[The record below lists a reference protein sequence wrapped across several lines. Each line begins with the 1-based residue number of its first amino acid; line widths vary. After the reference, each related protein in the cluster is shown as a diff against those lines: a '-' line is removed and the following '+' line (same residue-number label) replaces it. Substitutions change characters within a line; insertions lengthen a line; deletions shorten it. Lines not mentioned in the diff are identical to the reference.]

1 MKILMILEGDFPP
14 DIRVENE
21 IESLLNNG
29 HLVHILCLNK
39 KRNRPLIEI
48 KNNLTIHRIPIAA
61 LIYKSSIAC
70 LKVGIY
76 FHFWKSNIRKLYKL
90 HGPFDVIHIHDLQL
104 SKVGYYF
111 KKHTNCKLVIDLH
124 ENWPALLDIS
134 THTQTF
140 FGKLFFSRNQWDN
153 YEKLYLAKA
162 DKIIVVVD
170 EAKLRIEKL
179 GIAKEKIHVVT
190 NALNLTC
197 FEFEVQK
204 PIDDKIVFVY
214 GGGINKHRGLQNIIN
229 AIPYITTN
237 IPFEVWIIGEGN
249 YLPALKQLA
258 EHLNINEKVVFYG
271 WKNQNELLK
280 LISQAHVALI
290 PHLLSDHTNS
300 TIPHKLFQYMYA
312 GIPILSSDC
321 APLKRIIEETN
332 SGLIYSEK
340 SYEDIAEKMSHF
352 INDRNFKTQKSN
364 SKQWVENKY
373 NWLITEKELITCYNQ
388 LKFNII

>member
-1 MKILMILEGDFPP
+1 MVLEGDFPP

-21 IESLLNNG
+21 IESLAKKG
-29 HLVHILCLNK
+29 HFVQILCLNK
-39 KRNRPLIEI
+39 KRKRPLIEI
-48 KNNLTIHRIPIAA
+48 KNNLTIHRIPISA

-76 FHFWKSNIRKLYKL
+76 FQFWKTNIQKIHKL
-90 HGPFDVIHIHDLQL
+90 HGPFDAIHIHDLQL
-104 SKVGYYF
+104 LKVGYYF
-111 KKHTNCKLVIDLH
+111 KKQTNCKLVIDLH
-124 ENWPALLDIS
+124 ENWPALLEIS
-134 THTQTF
+134 THTQNAL
-140 FGKLFFSRNQWDN
+140 GKLFFSRNQWN
-153 YEKLYLAKA
+153 RYEKKYLSLA

-170 EAKLRIEKL
+170 EAKHRIENL
-179 GIAKEKIHVVT
+179 GISKDKIHVVT
-190 NALNLTC
+190 NALNLAHY
-197 FEFEVQK
+197 EFEVQK

-373 NWLITEKELITCYNQ
+373 NWLIAEKELIACYNQ
-388 LKFNII
+388 IKGEISNS